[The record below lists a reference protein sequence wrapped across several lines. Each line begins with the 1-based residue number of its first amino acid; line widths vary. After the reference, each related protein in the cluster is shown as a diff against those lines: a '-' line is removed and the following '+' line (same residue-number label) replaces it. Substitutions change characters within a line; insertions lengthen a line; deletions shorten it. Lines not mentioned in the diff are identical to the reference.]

1 MAKKKSEE
9 KVVKKPKKRGRR
21 PKNNITVNENPV
33 FTNET
38 DNLIISLQKK
48 IETAVE
54 DDIPGYETNDQQCEF
69 NVEDQNDGVNV
80 NVKDTN
86 IPEDSLTCMCWNC
99 CSPISPNIPVHIP
112 HKYVDETF
120 YTYGDFC
127 SYECAARYIFDNCSG
142 QEIWDKYILL
152 NHHYNICHNTLNE
165 KVKLAPNRL
174 QLQHFGGKMT
184 LSEYLENS
192 TRDYEPVHI
201 PPTIPVNHSNHQY
214 DIKVKSTDKS
224 ELKLYRK
231 KPVSGSNN
239 IYDKMKIQ
247 TTKEN

>member
-48 IETAVE
+48 IETDVE

-69 NVEDQNDGVNV
+69 NVEDKNSEE
-80 NVKDTN
+80 TN
-86 IPEDSLTCMCWNC
+86 IHGDNPTCMCWNC

-120 YTYGDFC
+120 Y
-127 SYECAARYIFDNCSG
+127 
-142 QEIWDKYILL
+142 
-152 NHHYNICHNTLNE
+152 
-165 KVKLAPNRL
+165 KLRACIR
-174 QLQHFGGKMT
+174 
-184 LSEYLENS
+184 
-192 TRDYEPVHI
+192 
-201 PPTIPVNHSNHQY
+201 
-214 DIKVKSTDKS
+214 
-224 ELKLYRK
+224 
-231 KPVSGSNN
+231 
-239 IYDKMKIQ
+239 MKDSPSV
-247 TTKEN
+247 